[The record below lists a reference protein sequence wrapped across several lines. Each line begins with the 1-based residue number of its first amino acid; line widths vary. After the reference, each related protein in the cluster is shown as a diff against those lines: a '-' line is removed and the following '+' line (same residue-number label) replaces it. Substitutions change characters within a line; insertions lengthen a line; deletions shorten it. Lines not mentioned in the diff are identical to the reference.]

1 MIRLSKPTFGE
12 QEKEAVCKVIDSGL
26 IVSGAE
32 VTEFERAFAAYIGVR
47 HGIGTSSGTTALEVA
62 FRALGIGAG
71 DKVLTTPF
79 SFIAS
84 SNSILY
90 VGASPVYADVDVNT
104 FNIDPNKAEDALKST
119 PGIKAILVVHLFGRC
134 CDMDAFNAL
143 ARKYNIHL
151 VEDCAQ
157 SHGSEWHGRK
167 AGSWGKISCFSFYP
181 TKNLA
186 TGEGGMIMT
195 DNDELAKKCRLLI
208 NHGMEVK
215 YYHDIIGYNYR
226 MTNIAGAIGLCQLN
240 KLPAMNINRRKAA
253 LYYDENIQNELIVTP
268 AHDEGHI
275 YHQYTLRVKNGLRDI
290 FLKYL
295 SSNDIGYG
303 VFYPITI
310 PKQKCYASFNFPK
323 DYLSADLLT
332 EQVVSIPVH
341 PSLTD
346 DEIRTVAAAV
356 NAFNG
361 Q

>member
-1 MIRLSKPTFGE
+1 MIRIAKPTFGE
-12 QEKEAVCKVIDSGL
+12 QEKEAVCKVIDSGML
-26 IVSGAE
+26 VSGAE

-90 VGASPVYADVDVNT
+90 VGATPVFADVDPYS
-104 FNIDPNKAEDALKST
+104 FNIDPNKAEHALKST
-119 PGIKAILVVHLFGRC
+119 PGIKAILVVHIFGRC
-134 CDMDAFNAL
+134 CDMDAFSAL
-143 ARKYNIHL
+143 ASKYNVHL

-157 SHGSEWHGRK
+157 SHGAEWKGRK
-167 AGSWGKISCFSFYP
+167 VGAWGDISCFSFYP

-195 DNDELAKKCRLLI
+195 DDDAMAKKCRLLI
-208 NHGMEVK
+208 NHGMDVK

-226 MTNIAGAIGLCQLN
+226 MTNIVGAIGFCQLN
-240 KLPAMNINRRKAA
+240 RLPVMNANRKKAA
-253 LYYDENIQNELIVTP
+253 LYYNENIKNELIITP
-268 AHDEGHI
+268 ALDEGHV
-275 YHQYTLRVKNGLRDI
+275 YHQYTIKVKNGLRDT
-290 FLKYL
+290 FLQHLRNKE
-295 SSNDIGYG
+295 IGYG
-303 VFYPITI
+303 VFYPLTI
-310 PKQKCYASFNFPK
+310 PKQKCYASFGFNKIYP
-323 DYLSADLLT
+323 SADMLT

-346 DEIRTVAAAV
+346 DEIKSVTEVV

-361 Q
+361 

>member
-1 MIRLSKPTFGE
+1 MIRIAKPTFGE
-12 QEKEAVCKVIDSGL
+12 QEKEAVCKVIDSGML
-26 IVSGAE
+26 VSGAE
-32 VTEFERAFAAYIGVR
+32 VAEFERAFAAYIGAR

-90 VGASPVYADVDVNT
+90 VGASPVYADVDPNT
-104 FNIDPNKAEDALKST
+104 FNIDPDKAEEALKST
-119 PGIKAILVVHLFGRC
+119 PGIRAILVVHLFGRC
-134 CDMDAFNAL
+134 CDMDAFSAL
-143 ARKYNIHL
+143 ARKYNVRL

-157 SHGSEWHGRK
+157 SHGAEWQGRK
-167 AGSWGKISCFSFYP
+167 AGSWGDISCFSFYP

-226 MTNIAGAIGLCQLN
+226 MTNIVGAIGLCQLS
-240 KLPAMNINRRKAA
+240 KLPAMNANRKKAA
-253 LYYDENIQNELIVTP
+253 QYYDANIKNELIITP
-268 AHDEGHI
+268 AQHEGHI
-275 YHQYTLRVKNGLRDI
+275 YHQYTLRVKNRLRDT

-295 SSNDIGYG
+295 SNKEIGYG
-303 VFYPITI
+303 VFYPLTI
-310 PKQKCYASFNFPK
+310 PKQKCYAAFDFNKVYP
-323 DYLSADLLT
+323 SADMLT

-341 PSLTD
+341 PSLTE
-346 DEIRTVAAAV
+346 DEIRTVAGAV